1 MSPSFF
7 IEIIF
12 CLKRIINNM
21 AEKDAK
27 SLSDEQIVELVLQ
40 NEDNFL
46 YLMERYEKKL
56 FWYTKKLSNIPNEDI
71 EDIIQTVFIK
81 VYRNLNS
88 FDQSLKFSS
97 WIYRIMHNEVISFY
111 RKNKKIINSTVD
123 FEIEETV
130 LDNII
135 YDHDIEREIDQK
147 KLQKNILQAL
157 AKLDFKYREV
167 IILKYLEE
175 KSYEE
180 IADIL
185 KKPVN
190 TIGTLINRAKKQLFK
205 IIDKNNI

>member
-1 MSPSFF
+1 
-7 IEIIF
+7 
-12 CLKRIINNM
+12 M